1 MVDLAELGF
10 WLDSMGLEVFSNL
23 NDSMMFKTR
32 TRASSVLKQT
42 GFKSDLK
49 AALTPSTLMRG
60 KEGSDRSSPASSIP
74 FPNAYSALWQQPII
88 ISDFTRPLLCLS
100 SRVVYKTKN

>member
-1 MVDLAELGF
+1 MDLAELGY
-10 WLDSMGLEVFSNL
+10 WLVLMVVEVFSNL
-23 NDSMMFKTR
+23 NDFVIFKTR
-32 TRASSVLKQT
+32 IRTSSLLKQT

-49 AALTPSTLMRG
+49 AALTPNTLMRE

-88 ISDFTRPLLCLS
+88 VSDFTRGLLCLNS
-100 SRVVYKTKN
+100 LVVYKTKN